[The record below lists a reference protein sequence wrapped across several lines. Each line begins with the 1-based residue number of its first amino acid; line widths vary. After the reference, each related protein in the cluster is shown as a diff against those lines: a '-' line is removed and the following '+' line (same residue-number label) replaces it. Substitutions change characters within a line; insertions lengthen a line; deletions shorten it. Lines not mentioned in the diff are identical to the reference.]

1 MNKKWLMIHA
11 CIIALVVLSIFI
23 TRQYLGILEAASI
36 FFVLV
41 GIVITSIALSGI
53 RRGVVGYKDGAN
65 RPISRERHPVGF
77 WVYSSWDLMVGVGII
92 AATLINY
99 YAKQ

>member
-1 MNKKWLMIHA
+1 MNKKWFAIHA

-23 TRQYLGILEAASI
+23 THQNLGALEAASI
-36 FFVLV
+36 FFVLL
-41 GIVITSIALSGI
+41 GIVITSLAIRGI
-53 RRGVVGYKDGAN
+53 KRGVVGYKDGAN
-65 RPISRERHPVGF
+65 RPISRELYPVGF
-77 WVYSSWDLMVGVGII
+77 WVYSSWDLMVGLGVI